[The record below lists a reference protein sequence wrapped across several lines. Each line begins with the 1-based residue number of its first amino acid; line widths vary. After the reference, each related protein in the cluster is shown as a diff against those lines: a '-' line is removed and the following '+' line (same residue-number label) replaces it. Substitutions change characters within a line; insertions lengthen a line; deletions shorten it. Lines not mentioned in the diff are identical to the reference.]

1 MMWPGEK
8 QAWDLLSELA
18 PEEVQRNA
26 NVIYDI
32 NFSTYELICFGR
44 KIIIS
49 LPDLNISVS
58 SNTGSILLNEFGDF
72 SRLSILNYLVNA
84 RDVPLSGQLVRP
96 SDLSG
101 GDIFARGTHVL
112 PLDEISELF
121 NNSRDSFIAKGQEL
135 GGSETDYGDMS
146 IELFPFSRVP
156 IVIIVWEGDAEFPAK
171 SSLLFDSSCTFQL
184 PIDILWSTAMLT
196 VRMMLYQ
203 RNY

>member
-1 MMWPGEK
+1 MTWPGEK
-8 QAWDLLSELA
+8 QAWDLLSELE
-18 PEEVQRNA
+18 PGEVQRNA
-26 NVIYDI
+26 NVIYDM
-32 NFSTYELICFGR
+32 NFSTYEIICFGR

-49 LPDLNISVS
+49 LTDLTISANS
-58 SNTGSILLNEFGDF
+58 YTGSILLNEFGDY

-121 NNSRDSFIAKGQEL
+121 NNNRDSFIAKGQEL
-135 GGSETDYGDMS
+135 GGVLTDYGDMS
-146 IELFPFSRVP
+146 IELFPFPRVP
-156 IVIIVWEGDAEFPAK
+156 IVIIIWESDNEFPAK
-171 SSLLFDSSCTFQL
+171 SSLLFDSSCTFHV

-196 VRMMLYQ
+196 VKMML
-203 RNY
+203 N